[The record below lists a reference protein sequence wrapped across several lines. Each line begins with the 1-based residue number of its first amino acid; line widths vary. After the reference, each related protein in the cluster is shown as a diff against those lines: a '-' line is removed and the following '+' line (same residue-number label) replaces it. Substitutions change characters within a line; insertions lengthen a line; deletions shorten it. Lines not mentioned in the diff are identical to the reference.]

1 MLALLLLNLVGR
13 CHAKLVFVESACRV
27 KSLSLSGKIMYHI
40 ADSFIV
46 QWPQLQTQYVLTI
59 INGIT
64 ITIVTSVYCIARA
77 PTPQG
82 GGSTPHQTSDN
93 TSQRFPYRMTRYPK
107 AQYVGLLL

>member
-1 MLALLLLNLVGR
+1 MVLALLMLNLVGR

-46 QWPQLQTQYVLTI
+46 QWPQLQTQYVLTTI
-59 INGIT
+59 DGVAIT
-64 ITIVTSVYCIARA
+64 IATSGYCI
-77 PTPQG
+77 TGGQG
-82 GGSTPHQTSDN
+82 VTPHQTSKH
-93 TSQRFPYRMTRYPK
+93 TSQRFPYRVTRYPK